1 MPKGGN
7 VKKAEDQTISPS
19 PAEKKQNALES
30 IKDPK
35 LQKLFEG
42 ILERIT
48 IEKEALQTAEELKS
62 QIPTDAKAAGTQM
75 WLPVCPMPTDLC
87 RVSPFFPM
95 NRNDLK
101 ERVFIEKMI
110 IMKSAWGEIQFYG
123 PKLSTYEED
132 VLMAIL
138 ALLNNTDK
146 RSETTTDGQSTYTY
160 TGPFYPLL
168 KLIKGSKPNKT
179 EYKRVYQALKLL
191 NVSGFNLVIFRNNK
205 IQKEQLSNILTYAEW
220 DHENKELK
228 ITLNPYFYEIYMK
241 GNFTLIEIEQRMRL
255 TSPIAK
261 ALHRFILSH
270 RNNTWQGHFLTLAA
284 TLNLNVKQPA
294 FEIRRL
300 IKLAINQLIKE
311 NILSKQSKF
320 ILQDIIKLERK
331 PEATE
336 RKKILKK

>member
-1 MPKGGN
+1 M
-7 VKKAEDQTISPS
+7 KKIKDQIESQA
-19 PAEKKQNALES
+19 PAEVNDNALQS
-30 IKDPK
+30 IKNPELK
-35 LQKLFEG
+35 KIFER
-42 ILERIT
+42 ILERT
-48 IEKEALQTAEELKS
+48 NLEQDALQTAKDTKN
-62 QIPTDAKAAGTQM
+62 QIPTGAKAAGTQM

-101 ERVFIEKMI
+101 ERSFIEEMI
-110 IMKSAWGEIQFYG
+110 IMKSAWGKIQFYG

-138 ALLNNTDK
+138 ALLNNTKK
-146 RSETTTDGQSTYTY
+146 RSDSTIEGQDTYTY
-160 TGPFYPLL
+160 KGPFYPLL
-168 KLIKGSKPNKT
+168 KLIKGPKPNNT
-179 EYKRVYQALKLL
+179 EYKRVYRALKLL
-191 NVSGFNLVIFRNNK
+191 NVSGFNLVIFRDNK

-220 DHENKELK
+220 NHETKELK

-270 RNNTWQGHFLTLAA
+270 RDNTWQGHFLTLAA
-284 TLNLNVKQPA
+284 TLNLNVEQPA

-300 IKLAINQLIKE
+300 IKLSINQLIKE
-311 NILSKQSKF
+311 NILSKRSKF
-320 ILQDIIKLERK
+320 ISQDIIRLERK

-336 RKKILKK
+336 RKKSLKK